1 MLGLRKRDL
10 LSSLAQSDGADAN
23 AVARALG
30 VRYPV
35 AVMGLLR
42 LVRQGLA
49 TRDRV
54 TEQGAFRYRLS
65 ERGQSRLK
73 YLEQRS
79 STRNESGPTGNV
91 EPPEMKH

>member
-10 LSSLAQSDGADAN
+10 LSYLAQSDGADAN

-30 VRYPV
+30 VRYSV
-35 AVMGLLR
+35 TAMGLLR

-65 ERGQSRLK
+65 ARGQSRLK
-73 YLEQRS
+73 YLEQR
-79 STRNESGPTGNV
+79 TRNESGPTGDT
-91 EPPEMKH
+91 ERPEMKH